1 MGEIA
6 FKKFLDLSGLL
17 SESNFLYFYQILF

>member
-6 FKKFLDLSGLL
+6 FKKFLGLSGWL
-17 SESNFLYFYQILF
+17 SESNFPYFYQILF